1 MNDAL
6 GDALCDDG
14 AAVAGWYG
22 KLPSLG
28 DFAARRL
35 SDAFVAPWDAWL
47 AQRVAETQHALGAD
61 WLSLYLTCPVWRFF
75 AMPGAIAPT
84 LAHCWTGVVMAS
96 VDRVG
101 RHFPLTIAAALA
113 NAPATGSEVAALWQW
128 LSAIE
133 GVALAALDF
142 DHTVERLD
150 AQLAALP
157 LPLPPPAR
165 NGTPAALLHEP
176 WIVSSASALPDAL
189 TRLFAPVW
197 QTEIYGMSMWTSAQG
212 ALDASR
218 DLADPQDSTVAL
230 VPGTPPISV
239 APDAAPRPFT
249 IWPVYGLPDTA
260 LFTTMLRDGAS

>member
-1 MNDAL
+1 MSDAL
-6 GDALCDDG
+6 DTTLADDG
-14 AAVAGWYG
+14 ETIAGWYG

-47 AQRVAETQHALGAD
+47 AARVAETQLALGAD
-61 WLSLYLTCPVWRFF
+61 WLPLYLTCPVWRFF

-84 LAHCWTGVVMAS
+84 LAGCWTGVVMAS

-101 RHFPLTIAAALA
+101 RHFPLTIAASMPC
-113 NAPATGSEVAALWQW
+113 APATGGEIAALWQW

-142 DHTVERLD
+142 DHGIERLD

-157 LPLPPPAR
+157 VPLPVPASHGAR
-165 NGTPAALLHEP
+165 AAVLQEP
-176 WIVSSASALPDAL
+176 WVVQSPATLASALAR
-189 TRLFAPVW
+189 TFAPVW
-197 QTEIYGMSMWTSAQG
+197 QTEVVGMSMWTSAQ
-212 ALDASR
+212 A
-218 DLADPQDSTVAL
+218 
-230 VPGTPPISV
+230 
-239 APDAAPRPFT
+239 APDAAHDPEDPSPRPFT

-260 LFTTMLRDGAS
+260 LFTTLLRDCGS

>member
-1 MNDAL
+1 MSDA
-6 GDALCDDG
+6 GGIALADDG
-14 AAVAGWYG
+14 ATIAGWYG

-47 AQRVAETQHALGAD
+47 AQRVAETQHALGDA

-84 LAHCWTGVVMAS
+84 LGTCWTGVVMAS

-101 RHFPLTIAAALA
+101 RHFPLTVAASLPA
-113 NAPATGSEVAALWQW
+113 APSTGGEVAALWQW

-142 DHTVERLD
+142 DHSIERLD

-157 LPLPPPAR
+157 VPQPVR
-165 NGTPAALLHEP
+165 AATRAAVLQEP
-176 WIVSSASALPDAL
+176 WIVQSAASLPDAL
-189 TRLFAPVW
+189 ARTLAPVW
-197 QTEIYGMSMWTSAQG
+197 QTEVYGMSMWTAAQT
-212 ALDASR
+212 AHDEAR
-218 DLADPQDSTVAL
+218 DPNDPQEPS
-230 VPGTPPISV
+230 
-239 APDAAPRPFT
+239 PRPFT
-249 IWPVYGLPDTA
+249 IWPVYGLPDAA
-260 LFTTMLRDGAS
+260 LFTTLLRDCGS